1 MYGMLYIMSA
11 IVYMEPV
18 VMVQRRRQSAARVK
32 HEVLGFLVCG
42 RGSSPEKEVKM
53 NRQQRIAWSQLAF
66 VGGAAVF
73 CAVAT
78 GYFIWKYRY
87 TGTEAWWLAVSY
99 TAPLLILA
107 IILPPV
113 IFRTRRGGVGADERD
128 LMIDHI
134 AATIAFS
141 ASFVFFVGVCMVT
154 WLAVG
159 VDSMIPAAWL
169 TRIVYMGWV
178 TAIAANALTIVICY
192 GRPSKADA

>member
-1 MYGMLYIMSA
+1 
-11 IVYMEPV
+11 
-18 VMVQRRRQSAARVK
+18 MVQRRRQSAERVK
-32 HEVLGFLVCG
+32 TGVLRFFLREG
-42 RGSSPEKEVKM
+42 GPSPPKEVKM
-53 NRQQRIAWSQLAF
+53 NRQQRIAWCQLAF

-107 IILPPV
+107 VILPPV
-113 IFRTRRGGVGADERD
+113 FFRTRRGGVGSDERD

-134 AATIAFS
+134 AARIAFG
-141 ASFVFFVGVCMVT
+141 ASFAFFIGVCMVT

-192 GRPSKADA
+192 GRTGKGEES